1 MRKARGVT
9 IIWENCGEWGIELG
23 MVGALFGDVGRKKK
37 KERRGVAGRRERGAE
52 GVWAKV

>member
-52 GVWAKV
+52 GVC